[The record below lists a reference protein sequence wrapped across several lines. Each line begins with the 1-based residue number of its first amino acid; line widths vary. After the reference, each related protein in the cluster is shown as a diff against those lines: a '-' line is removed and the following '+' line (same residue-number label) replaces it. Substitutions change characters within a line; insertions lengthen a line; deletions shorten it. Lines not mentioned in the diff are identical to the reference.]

1 MADSTFRVRGFGNA
15 YTDQGLGPVNISDIF
30 ILDDPAIV
38 GDLNQVDATYEAN
51 GVLPVIPNATG
62 TFGELPWGW
71 GEF

>member
-1 MADSTFRVRGFGNA
+1 
-15 YTDQGLGPVNISDIF
+15 LGPVNISDIF